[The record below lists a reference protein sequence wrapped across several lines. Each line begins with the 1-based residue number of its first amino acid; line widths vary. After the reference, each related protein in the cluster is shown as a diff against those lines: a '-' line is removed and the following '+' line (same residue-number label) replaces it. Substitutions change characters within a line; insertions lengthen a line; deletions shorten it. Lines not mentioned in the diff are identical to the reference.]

1 MVKKSFDEVLASL
14 QKKNSF
20 SNASRE
26 DSDSL
31 DELGNVIVINKQR
44 QFEIPAGFNTTIA
57 YEGDVNSQIVTFSC
71 PLYAEGYDLSLCN
84 NKKIRWCNLSSGIE
98 GSNNLT
104 KVDNDDKSR
113 LFLRWDVP
121 PEAFTRSGVL
131 QLSISLFDSDGGR
144 LVFSWNTPQLSSL
157 IVGETLNRVGDF
169 MVEDSTGEDGNSTTE
184 KIYLPAK
191 NEILTIDIDTRKIIA
206 PTNYN
211 RVVGN
216 YGDSGTSIVYFQIR
230 RFFKGFD
237 VIGENTRI
245 KLFWRVANYSGTVE
259 SSGTGTGIT
268 RSLYAYQPEGN
279 GSGGLANIVWKVPDD
294 ITQNPENYTG
304 PFTIQLTFIDTQK
317 NLSWNVS
324 AFNELSLGEGGFNIS
339 TESLPDGSDKEQ
351 IAKNR
356 YFIDGNTEGTPE
368 QDLTIAGIVKHR
380 QYFESG
386 AAGTPLIKNEIAVE
400 YDNNEIIGL
409 KIGTQENQFANA
421 AKYIAFSADKF
432 VTLGGGNASGNEKT
446 TDISRI
452 LIIKN
457 DESVNWEQSNYKLQ
471 KGELGIGYLPN
482 GNVVVKIGGV
492 DENGELLSWPE
503 CPKIESVFDE
513 NLVITEKFG
522 IYDPSSDNSGHIT
535 IDTQGKTI
543 SQVMQEALSI
553 RKNPEITQPI
563 FEVTTDFKTDTG
575 TFEVGSKISEISW
588 AGNFQDGLYEFGSKE
603 ENTESEVIQEAGL
616 EPTYS
621 IDIFNGGNKHFVA
634 SELSGT
640 CLLADTELEYSEDY
654 QFVAT
659 CSWLTSK
666 RTPVNNFG
674 EEAGYP
680 LVSGSIFHESFID
693 FTPYREGCF
702 YGALPDSLTE
712 GELSSDI
719 IRGLP
724 ERLNENYSER
734 TLRYKVPVGTSM
746 VLIACPA
753 DEPELESILNRTAG
767 AEMLSSFKKTQ
778 LEVCGANNTSPALY
792 NIYYYTPV
800 EKYRNCAE
808 LEITLG
814 KKEEN

>member
-1 MVKKSFDEVLASL
+1 MAMKSFDEVLASL

-44 QFEIPAGFNTTIA
+44 QFEIPTGFNTTIA

-71 PLYAEGYDLSLCN
+71 PLYAEGYNLLQCK

-104 KVDNDDKSR
+104 STPDDNDNSR
-113 LFLRWDVP
+113 MFLRWDVP
-121 PEAFTRSGVL
+121 PEAFTRSGIL
-131 QLSISLFDSDGGR
+131 QLSISLFDSDGGK
-144 LVFSWNTPQLSSL
+144 LVFSWNTPQLNSL

-169 MVEDSTGEDGNSTTE
+169 MVESDADGSNTV
-184 KIYLPAK
+184 KQYLPAK

-211 RVVGN
+211 RVIGN

-237 VIGENTRI
+237 ILGENTRI

-279 GSGGLANIVWKVPDD
+279 GSGGLANIVWRVPDD
-294 ITQNPENYTG
+294 ITQNPENYVG

-317 NLSWNVS
+317 SLSWNVS

-339 TESLPDGSDKEQ
+339 TESLPDGSDQEQ

-368 QDLTIAGIVKHR
+368 QDLTVAGIVKHR
-380 QYFESG
+380 QYFQSG

-400 YDNNEIIGL
+400 YDNNEIVGL
-409 KIGTQENQFANA
+409 KIGTQENQFANT

-492 DENGELLSWPE
+492 NENGEPLSWPE

-522 IYDPSSDNSGHIT
+522 IYDPSSNNSGHII

-543 SQVMQEALSI
+543 SQVMQEALSV

-588 AGNFQDGLYEFGSKE
+588 LGNFQDGLYEFGSKE
-603 ENTESEVIQEAGL
+603 ENTESEVVQEAGL
-616 EPTYS
+616 NPS
-621 IDIFNGGNKHFVA
+621 FSVDIFAGAQKHFVA

-640 CLLADTELEYSEDY
+640 CLLADTELEDSEQY
-654 QFVAT
+654 YFTAT
-659 CSWLTSK
+659 CSWPTSK

-674 EEAGYP
+674 EEAGHP
-680 LVSGSIFHESFID
+680 LVSGRIQHESTIT

-702 YGALPDSLTE
+702 YGALPNSLTE
-712 GELSSDI
+712 EELSSEI
-719 IRGLP
+719 IRGLS

-734 TLRYKVPVGTSM
+734 TLRYKVPAGASM

-753 DEPELESILNRTAG
+753 EELGPESILNRTAG
-767 AEMLSSFKKTQ
+767 AEMLNSFKKTQ
-778 LEVCGANNTSPALY
+778 LEVCGANNVSPALY

-800 EKYRNCAE
+800 EQYRNCAE